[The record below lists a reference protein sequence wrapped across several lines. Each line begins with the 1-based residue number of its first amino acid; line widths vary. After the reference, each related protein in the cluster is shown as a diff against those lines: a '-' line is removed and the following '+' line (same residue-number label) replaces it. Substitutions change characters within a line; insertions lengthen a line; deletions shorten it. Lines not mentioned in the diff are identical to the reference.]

1 MSTEHELLDK
11 SINKTIRQ
19 KKIFVSKEKN
29 KIRAYSKN
37 NNNNNK
43 NSADSNKKDSS
54 IIYSN
59 KNIII
64 NDITNNYNN
73 IQTAFNNKRN
83 KKKLKKLN
91 IGDIS
96 TDIINFKSH
105 RKISKDLMN
114 NTFSNFKLNKSNYIS
129 RKNKRIFKSSLDDK
143 LIKPIE
149 KKKVT
154 NVLIKNINQ
163 KNNCG
168 FGDSYEFN
176 FTFNNFNNTITQTN
190 YMDELKNTKGK
201 RKKMEFENLSNKT
214 INDFTSVKNNIINNI
229 KEIIINNKNK
239 GEPKIEKTKQNLKNR
254 KIGVIRKNKKK
265 NKDKNL
271 YAIKIQKV
279 FRGYILRKNK
289 SFKNSKNPAEKVNCN
304 PGIYIKKKILNKKSG
319 LNLNINDKITNYEKE
334 YNITEVNLTQGRLTE
349 NKINKA
355 KHGNKIEEIII
366 DKYKLSN
373 VLGRTTKRKDSCEI
387 KFYSAYKFGIDK

>member
-1 MSTEHELLDK
+1 M
-11 SINKTIRQ
+11 
-19 KKIFVSKEKN
+19 
-29 KIRAYSKN
+29 
-37 NNNNNK
+37 
-43 NSADSNKKDSS
+43 
-54 IIYSN
+54 
-59 KNIII
+59 NI
-64 NDITNNYNN
+64 
-73 IQTAFNNKRN
+73 A
-83 KKKLKKLN
+83 
-91 IGDIS
+91 DIS

-129 RKNKRIFKSSLDDK
+129 RKNKKIFKSSLDNK

-154 NVLIKNINQ
+154 NVLIKNFNQ

-201 RKKMEFENLSNKT
+201 RKMEFENLSNKT
-214 INDFTSVKNNIINNI
+214 IKDFTSVKNNIINNI

-239 GEPKIEKTKQNLKNR
+239 GEPKIEKTKPNLKNR

-289 SFKNSKNPAEKVNCN
+289 SLKNSKYLVEKLDHN
-304 PGIYIKKKILNKKSG
+304 PGIYIKKKILNKKSD
-319 LNLNINDKITNYEKE
+319 LNININDKITNYEKE
-334 YNITEVNLTQGRLTE
+334 YNNTEVNFTQGRLTE
-349 NKINKA
+349 NKINKT
-355 KHGNKIEEIII
+355 KLGNRIEEIII

-387 KFYSAYKFGIDK
+387 KFYSACKFGIDK